1 MASYGGYGPD
11 QSQIRSAM
19 AAGTYFAP
27 PGSPNPLGS
36 GSNVSSGSSKKWAE
50 AFELASKALASTFGG
65 DRDRNSYRDQSAE
78 FGSSVGSNTSEGPD
92 KWSKIY
98 TPVQQQPVYLP
109 GVQGDPGIGG
119 SLLGAAGS
127 IGAALISDIRF
138 KENIEKVGTSSSGT
152 NVYRW
157 NYIGSPQRYQGVIAQ
172 EVPWACVD
180 KDGIKYVDYSKVD
193 VDFQEV
199 NV

>member
-1 MASYGGYGPD
+1 MAVSTDTSSFWNPNGNYTSSLPSWNESFNYKP
-11 QSQIRSAM
+11 S
-19 AAGTYFAP
+19 F
-27 PGSPNPLGS
+27 GSS
-36 GSNVSSGSSKKWAE
+36 GSSGSSKKWAE
-50 AFELASKALASTFGG
+50 AFGLASKALASTFGG

-109 GVQGDPGIGG
+109 GVPGEKSGI
-119 SLLGAAGS
+119 LGAAASVGS
-127 IGAALISDIRF
+127 ALIGLSDIRF

-157 NYIGSPQRYQGVIAQ
+157 NYIGSPHRYQGVIAQ

-193 VDFQEV
+193 VDFREV

>member
-11 QSQIRSAM
+11 QSQIKSAM
-19 AAGTYFAP
+19 GAGTYFAP
-27 PGSPNPLGS
+27 SGSPNPLGS
-36 GSNVSSGSSKKWAE
+36 GSNVSSGSSNKWAE
-50 AFELASKALASTFGG
+50 AFGLASKALASSFGG
-65 DRDRNSYRDQSAE
+65 DKDRNSYRDQADQ
-78 FGSSVGSNTSEGPD
+78 FGSGVGDNTSVGPD

-98 TPVQQQPVYLP
+98 TPAQHQPVYMP
-109 GVQGDPGIGG
+109 GVQGDPGLGG
-119 SLLGAAGS
+119 SL
-127 IGAALISDIRF
+127 IGAAATVGSAFISDIRF
-138 KENIEKVGTSSSGT
+138 KENINKVGTSSSGT

-172 EVPWACVD
+172 EVPWACID

-199 NV
+199 NA